1 MDMKRIRGVE
11 IVGRSFMRLQT
22 AKGITM
28 FKRLSISTVLFAAM
42 AVPAFA
48 HINPLEHGSFMTG
61 LSHPFSGAD
70 HILAMVAVGLWAAQ
84 IGGRARWT
92 VPMSFVS
99 MMGIGFLLAMN
110 GIYLPFVEPGILAS
124 VVGIGL
130 LVALA
135 VRVPIAASAMIVG
148 IFALFHGHAHGGE
161 MGAATPI
168 SFAIGFMIATAVL
181 HGIGLGLGL
190 TIGSRQAALT
200 RVLGVLT
207 AFGGAALIF
216 G

>member
-1 MDMKRIRGVE
+1 
-11 IVGRSFMRLQT
+11 
-22 AKGITM
+22 M

-61 LSHPFSGAD
+61 LKHPFSGAD
-70 HILAMVAVGLWAAQ
+70 HILAMIAVGLWAAQ
-84 IGGRARWT
+84 IGGRARWI
-92 VPMSFVS
+92 VPASFVS
-99 MMGIGFLLAMN
+99 MMGVGFLLATN

-124 VVGIGL
+124 VVGLGL

-135 VRVPIAASAMIVG
+135 VRVPIAASATIVG

-168 SFAIGFMIATAVL
+168 SFAVGFILATTIL
-181 HGIGLGLGL
+181 HGIGLALGM
-190 TIGSRQAALT
+190 TIASRQAALT
-200 RVLGVLT
+200 RLLGALT
-207 AFGGAALIF
+207 ALGGVALIF